1 HEAALDAQPVS
12 AARWGCLH
20 APPTTGSIL
29 AIDGATT
36 TADTSEC
43 TNVAAIG
50 WRPHRSATRTYS
62 IQIIDPVTD
71 QTWPFRVG
79 WTTLHCEHLSVLLG
93 DDAASMGFD
102 GTSMY
107 FDYHVLGS
115 LPTPVPATWRQV
127 SCILDLDQNTLTFAI
142 EEQSTLRVPL
152 PPALREESLVP
163 GVGIGRRS
171 FRSSLFTRVLRLRGV
186 PEPGR
191 VYQART
197 LSFLVYPLATQD
209 NCEPHPWRTICL
221 KGQDQTMKRT
231 ASVFLSCDRLLLA
244 VCVSTKSDWNST
256 LVSTGPVSANQWTH
270 VAIVCDNVTLRLYIQ
285 GKEDRTL
292 SLNDVV
298 TTIRSVS
305 SPPGVKKAS
314 TDYKG
319 FRGYLQHMLLYPTT
333 RAWMAKDVAKYV
345 KERKPSVD
353 STDLSCARPPLSN
366 PVTPSHMDSPDV
378 VTYFSPSSDEF
389 HMQVTVP
396 LMAPWAGDIAET
408 THYTVVVSSGAVW
421 THVLTFVL
429 LLRHAFEKDV
439 DTQGGQ
445 PIVALLRILRA
456 NFQPLSSVLSTDVAV
471 PCLACPP
478 PVGGDVQLW
487 HVLVHHVPTTAI
499 AVVESS
505 SCLYESSLV
514 QQVALLQNQVLCSM
528 PRDGT
533 LRS

>member
-1 HEAALDAQPVS
+1 
-12 AARWGCLH
+12 
-20 APPTTGSIL
+20 
-29 AIDGATT
+29 
-36 TADTSEC
+36 
-43 TNVAAIG
+43 
-50 WRPHRSATRTYS
+50 
-62 IQIIDPVTD
+62 
-71 QTWPFRVG
+71 
-79 WTTLHCEHLSVLLG
+79 
-93 DDAASMGFD
+93 
-102 GTSMY
+102 
-107 FDYHVLGS
+107 
-115 LPTPVPATWRQV
+115 
-127 SCILDLDQNTLTFAI
+127 
-142 EEQSTLRVPL
+142 
-152 PPALREESLVP
+152 
-163 GVGIGRRS
+163 
-171 FRSSLFTRVLRLRGV
+171 
-186 PEPGR
+186 
-191 VYQART
+191 
-197 LSFLVYPLATQD
+197 
-209 NCEPHPWRTICL
+209 
-221 KGQDQTMKRT
+221 MKRT

-389 HMQVTVP
+389 HMQVTVWMGGGSCSSPPRGRMQVLAACASPSGGVFAFVWGHLSIRTKDRHGTHLDAATSGLVDLYVGNVPYEVP

-408 THYTVVVSSGAVW
+408 THYTFSESQRNLAFDVSSTGPNNLHGRVLHDSGWRTEPPLVNQLAQPRTPPLQVDTDAPSISGRILAFMERMAVVYLRSSCCKILVGCPRTRVVVSSGAVW

-429 LLRHAFEKDV
+429 LHSLLRHAAFEKDV

-478 PVGGDVQLW
+478 RLS
-487 HVLVHHVPTTAI
+487 AS
-499 AVVESS
+499 A
-505 SCLYESSLV
+505 C
-514 QQVALLQNQVLCSM
+514 
-528 PRDGT
+528 R
-533 LRS
+533 LRWRSDCTRC